1 LGEFLEIGTTPVHP
15 RERRMGNTLVTV
27 VERDFVPVEKT
38 TPFRPPE
45 RRVGEILVLAQEEA
59 YDNQD

>member
-1 LGEFLEIGTTPVHP
+1 MTGSANITTGTVIIMTD
-15 RERRMGNTLVTV
+15 
-27 VERDFVPVEKT
+27 VEGDFVPVEKT

-45 RRVGEILVLAQEEA
+45 RRVGESLVLAQEGA